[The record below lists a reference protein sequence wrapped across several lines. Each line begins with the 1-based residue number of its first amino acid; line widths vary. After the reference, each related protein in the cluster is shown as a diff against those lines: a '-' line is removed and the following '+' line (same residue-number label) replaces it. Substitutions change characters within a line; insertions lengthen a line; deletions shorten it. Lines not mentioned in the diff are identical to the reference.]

1 MRIKIVFAIIL
12 INCIH
17 TILYGQNTFSISGDK
32 IKKIDN
38 YLNKCSD
45 STKFMGYIL
54 ISTGENVFFEK
65 GYGYSNIEERKPF
78 TRSTIAN
85 ICSTGKIFTAC
96 LIMKLVQENKI
107 KLDDYIGLYFPFLP
121 YGDKVTIRNLLTHT
135 SGLTHYQENPDYG
148 NFKTCIENLNFIKNQ
163 KLQFNPGQSTLYS
176 TSGMIILGALLEK
189 IYNKDF
195 ITILNEQIL
204 IPLEMNNTLS
214 LNYEE
219 ALTLNNKNYNIA
231 LPYIKDKQNS
241 IYIRQLSG
249 ADILLTPL
257 SAGGQFSS
265 VNDIYKFDL
274 AFHSYKIINKKYVD
288 LMSIKQ
294 SEWNHISFGL
304 GCVIDN
310 PETEYEAVGHGGCDN
325 LYYNHF
331 IKQNFTM
338 ILFTIEKYDDVF
350 SKAKIIEKIIFD
362 K

>member
-1 MRIKIVFAIIL
+1 MRIINVLGIVL
-12 INCIH
+12 INFIPA
-17 TILYGQNTFSISGDK
+17 ILYGQNNFSISNDR
-32 IKKIDN
+32 INKIDN
-38 YLNKCSD
+38 YLEKCSD

-54 ISTGENVFFEK
+54 ISSGEKVLFEK
-65 GYGYSNIEERKPF
+65 GYGYSVIEEKKPF
-78 TRSTIAN
+78 TRTTLAN

-148 NFKTCIENLNFIKNQ
+148 NFKTCTGNLDFIKNQ
-163 KLQFNPGQSTLYS
+163 KLQFIPGQSTLYS

-189 IYNKDF
+189 VYNKDY
-195 ITILNEQIL
+195 ITILNEQL
-204 IPLEMNNTLS
+204 LTPLKMSNTLS
-214 LNYEE
+214 LNYVD
-219 ALTLNNKNYNIA
+219 ALKLNDKKYNVA
-231 LPYIKDKQNS
+231 LPYIKNEKDS
-241 IYIRQLSG
+241 IYIRPLSG

-257 SAGGQFSS
+257 SAGGQFSC
-265 VNDIYKFDL
+265 VDDIYKFDL
-274 AFHSYKIINKKYVD
+274 AFHSYKIIDKKYVD

-294 SEWNHISFGL
+294 SEWNDISFGL
-304 GCVIDN
+304 GCVIDH
-310 PETEYEAVGHGGCDN
+310 PGTEYEAVGHGGCEN

-350 SKAKIIEKIIFD
+350 SKADIIEKIIFD
-362 K
+362 N